1 MLHLALTIGI
11 KQSGCFLQPG
21 GLIVIHGEVVH
32 KSAMNSSAFSRHVYT
47 FHVMEAEGT
56 NWSEENW

>member
-32 KSAMNSSAFSRHVYT
+32 KSAMNSSALSRHVYT

-56 NWSEENW
+56 NWSKENW